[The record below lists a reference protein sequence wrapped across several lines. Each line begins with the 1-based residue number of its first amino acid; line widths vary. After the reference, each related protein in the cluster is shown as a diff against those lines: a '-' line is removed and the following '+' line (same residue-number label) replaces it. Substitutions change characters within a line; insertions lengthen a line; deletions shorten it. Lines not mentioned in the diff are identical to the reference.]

1 MMQMVTF
8 GHSFNKQQQEEVM
21 GFGSKVVKARYVILV
36 IGLLLL
42 VPSFFGMQATKINY
56 DMLTY
61 LPDSIETMKGQDMLL
76 HDFGKGGFSIVVTEN
91 MKTDEVS
98 HLKSEIGKV
107 DHVDSVLNL
116 QEVLNPAVPQSM
128 YPEKVRENLKNPN
141 ASMIVVFFDTSTSSE
156 ESMNAVA
163 QIRKLSTKDCFV
175 SGMTAMVLDLKN
187 LCETEESK
195 YILVAVLL
203 SLAVMMLLLDSFVV
217 PFIFLVSIGM
227 AILYNLG
234 TNIVFGEISYVTKA
248 IAAVLQL
255 GVTMDYSIFLW
266 HSYMEHLDR
275 GLSRKE
281 AMGQAIDATL
291 VSVTGSSIT
300 TVAGFLA
307 LCFMTYKM
315 GMDLGLVMAKGC
327 VFGVI
332 CSVTVLPSM
341 ILIFSGVLE
350 KTRHR
355 SLIPDCSKI
364 AHGLTSRYGIYLVIF
379 GLVFLPAIYGYMH
392 ENVTY
397 DFTDMMGHD
406 SGLKASQIQFMTAND
421 KLEKDFDIGTT
432 HMIIADRNL
441 TPKDGRAM
449 SEKLEDLSGVKNVL
463 GVDAL
468 TGTAIPREFLPDQ
481 VTKSLYAKDH
491 QLILVN
497 SAYKVS
503 TDNCNTQIDQIN
515 RVVHQYDK
523 SAKVIG
529 EGPATKDLIEIT
541 NHDFKV
547 VNIISMAMVFL
558 IILLVLRSVS
568 LPFILIAAIEF
579 AIYVNLGIPGF
590 TGTKLPFIIPVCVS
604 TIQLGS
610 TVDYAILMSTRYKTE
625 RAAGKKKR
633 EAVEIASATSIPS
646 ILVSALGFFAATF
659 GVGLYSNVGLIS
671 QLCNMMARGA
681 LISMAT
687 VILVL
692 PSLLMALDGLVIR
705 STKGLKQSASTGK
718 TA

>member
-332 CSVTVLPSM
+332 CSVTVLPSL

-355 SLIPDCSKI
+355 SLIPDCSKM

-441 TPKDGRAM
+441 APKDGRAM
-449 SEKLEDLSGVKNVL
+449 SEKLEDISGVKNVL

-547 VNIISMAMVFL
+547 VNLISMAMVFL

>member
-1 MMQMVTF
+1 
-8 GHSFNKQQQEEVM
+8 M

-128 YPEKVRENLKNPN
+128 YPDKVRENLKNPN

-234 TNIVFGEISYVTKA
+234 SNIVFGEISYVTKA

-275 GLSRKE
+275 GISRKE

-332 CSVTVLPSM
+332 CSVTVLPSL

-441 TPKDGRAM
+441 APKDGRAM
-449 SEKLEDLSGVKNVL
+449 SEKLEDISGVKNVL

-547 VNIISMAMVFL
+547 VNLISMAMVFL
-558 IILLVLRSVS
+558 IILLE
-568 LPFILIAAIEF
+568 I
-579 AIYVNLGIPGF
+579 G
-590 TGTKLPFIIPVCVS
+590 
-604 TIQLGS
+604 
-610 TVDYAILMSTRYKTE
+610 
-625 RAAGKKKR
+625 RAH
-633 EAVEIASATSIPS
+633 V
-646 ILVSALGFFAATF
+646 
-659 GVGLYSNVGLIS
+659 
-671 QLCNMMARGA
+671 
-681 LISMAT
+681 
-687 VILVL
+687 
-692 PSLLMALDGLVIR
+692 
-705 STKGLKQSASTGK
+705 
-718 TA
+718 

>member
-128 YPEKVRENLKNPN
+128 YPDKVRENLKNPN

-234 TNIVFGEISYVTKA
+234 SNIVFGEISYVTKA

-275 GLSRKE
+275 GISRKE

-332 CSVTVLPSM
+332 CSVTVLPSL

-364 AHGLTSRYGIYLVIF
+364 AHGLNSRYGIYLVIF

-441 TPKDGRAM
+441 APKDGRAM

-547 VNIISMAMVFL
+547 VNLISMAMVFL

-681 LISMAT
+681 IISMAT

>member
-217 PFIFLVSIGM
+217 PFIFLASIGM

-234 TNIVFGEISYVTKA
+234 SNIVFGEISYVTKA

-332 CSVTVLPSM
+332 CSVTVLPSL

-441 TPKDGRAM
+441 APKDGRAM
-449 SEKLEDLSGVKNVL
+449 SEKLEDISGVKSVL

-547 VNIISMAMVFL
+547 VNLISMAMVFM

-681 LISMAT
+681 IISMAT

>member
-1 MMQMVTF
+1 
-8 GHSFNKQQQEEVM
+8 M

-128 YPEKVRENLKNPN
+128 YPDKVRENLKNPN

-163 QIRKLSTKDCFV
+163 QIRKLSTKDCFI

-217 PFIFLVSIGM
+217 PFIFLASIGM

-234 TNIVFGEISYVTKA
+234 SNIVFGEISYVTKA

-332 CSVTVLPSM
+332 CSVTVLPSL

-441 TPKDGRAM
+441 APKDGRAM
-449 SEKLEDLSGVKNVL
+449 SEKLEDISGVKNVL

-547 VNIISMAMVFL
+547 VNLISMAMVFL

>member
-1 MMQMVTF
+1 
-8 GHSFNKQQQEEVM
+8 M

-128 YPEKVRENLKNPN
+128 YPDKVRENLKNPN

-234 TNIVFGEISYVTKA
+234 SNIVFGEISYVTKA

-275 GLSRKE
+275 GISRKE

-332 CSVTVLPSM
+332 CSVTVLPSLIM
-341 ILIFSGVLE
+341 IFSGVLE

-441 TPKDGRAM
+441 APKDGRAM

-547 VNIISMAMVFL
+547 VNLISMAMVFL

-681 LISMAT
+681 IISMAT

>member
-128 YPEKVRENLKNPN
+128 YPDKVRENLKNPN

-217 PFIFLVSIGM
+217 PFIFLASIGM

-234 TNIVFGEISYVTKA
+234 SNIVFGEISYVTKA

-332 CSVTVLPSM
+332 CSVTVLPSL

-441 TPKDGRAM
+441 APKDGRAM
-449 SEKLEDLSGVKNVL
+449 SEKLEDISGVKNVL

-547 VNIISMAMVFL
+547 VNLISMAMVFM

-681 LISMAT
+681 IISMAT

>member
-1 MMQMVTF
+1 
-8 GHSFNKQQQEEVM
+8 M

-128 YPEKVRENLKNPN
+128 YPDKVRENLKNPN

-234 TNIVFGEISYVTKA
+234 SNIVFGEISYVTKA

-275 GLSRKE
+275 GISRKE

-332 CSVTVLPSM
+332 CSVTVLPSL

-355 SLIPDCSKI
+355 SLIPDCSKM

-441 TPKDGRAM
+441 APKDGRAM
-449 SEKLEDLSGVKNVL
+449 SEKLEDISGVKNVL

-547 VNIISMAMVFL
+547 VNLISMAMVFM

-681 LISMAT
+681 IISMAT

>member
-128 YPEKVRENLKNPN
+128 YPDKVRENLKNPN

-217 PFIFLVSIGM
+217 PFIFLASIGM

-234 TNIVFGEISYVTKA
+234 SNIVFGEISYVTKA

-332 CSVTVLPSM
+332 CSVTVLPSL

-441 TPKDGRAM
+441 APKDGRAM

-547 VNIISMAMVFL
+547 VNLISMAMVFL

-681 LISMAT
+681 IISMAT

>member
-1 MMQMVTF
+1 
-8 GHSFNKQQQEEVM
+8 M

-91 MKTDEVS
+91 MKTDEVN
-98 HLKSEIGKV
+98 HLKSEIAKV

-128 YPEKVRENLKNPN
+128 YPEKVRDNLKNPN

-217 PFIFLVSIGM
+217 PFIFLASIGM

-234 TNIVFGEISYVTKA
+234 SNIVFGEISYVTKA

-332 CSVTVLPSM
+332 CSVTVLPSL

-406 SGLKASQIQFMTAND
+406 SGLKPSQIQFMTAND

-441 TPKDGRAM
+441 SAKDGRAM
-449 SEKLEDLSGVKNVL
+449 SEDLEDLSGVKNVL

-515 RVVHQYDK
+515 RVVHRYDK

-547 VNIISMAMVFL
+547 VNLISMAMVFL

-705 STKGLKQSASTGK
+705 STKGLKQSASKVK

>member
-1 MMQMVTF
+1 
-8 GHSFNKQQQEEVM
+8 M

-128 YPEKVRENLKNPN
+128 YPDKVRENLKNPN

-234 TNIVFGEISYVTKA
+234 SNIVFGEISYVTKA

-275 GLSRKE
+275 GISRKE

-332 CSVTVLPSM
+332 CSVTVLPSL

-441 TPKDGRAM
+441 APKDGRAM

-547 VNIISMAMVFL
+547 VNLISMAMVFL

-681 LISMAT
+681 IISMAT
-687 VILVL
+687 VILVM

>member
-128 YPEKVRENLKNPN
+128 YPDKVRENLKNPN

-234 TNIVFGEISYVTKA
+234 SNIVFGEISYVTKA

-332 CSVTVLPSM
+332 CSVTVLPSL

-441 TPKDGRAM
+441 APKDGRAM
-449 SEKLEDLSGVKNVL
+449 SEKLEDISGVKNVL

-547 VNIISMAMVFL
+547 VNLISMAMVFL

>member
-76 HDFGKGGFSIVVTEN
+76 HVFGKGGFSIVVTEN

-128 YPEKVRENLKNPN
+128 YPDKVRENLKNPN

-234 TNIVFGEISYVTKA
+234 SNIVFGEISYVTKA

-275 GLSRKE
+275 GISRKE

-332 CSVTVLPSM
+332 CSVTVLPSL

-441 TPKDGRAM
+441 APKDGRAM

-547 VNIISMAMVFL
+547 VNLISMAMVFL

-681 LISMAT
+681 IISMAT

>member
-128 YPEKVRENLKNPN
+128 YPDKVRENLKNPN

-217 PFIFLVSIGM
+217 PFIFLASIGM

-234 TNIVFGEISYVTKA
+234 SNIVFGEISYVTKA

-332 CSVTVLPSM
+332 CSVTVLPSL

-355 SLIPDCSKI
+355 SLIPDCSKM

-441 TPKDGRAM
+441 APKDGRAM
-449 SEKLEDLSGVKNVL
+449 SEKLEDISGVKNVL

-547 VNIISMAMVFL
+547 VNLISMAMVFL

>member
-128 YPEKVRENLKNPN
+128 YPDKVRENLKNPN

-234 TNIVFGEISYVTKA
+234 SNIVFGEISYVTKA

-332 CSVTVLPSM
+332 CSVTVLPSL

-441 TPKDGRAM
+441 APKDGRAM
-449 SEKLEDLSGVKNVL
+449 SEKLEDISGVKNVL

-547 VNIISMAMVFL
+547 VNLISMAMVFL

-681 LISMAT
+681 IISMAT

>member
-1 MMQMVTF
+1 
-8 GHSFNKQQQEEVM
+8 M

-128 YPEKVRENLKNPN
+128 YPDKVRENLKNPN

-217 PFIFLVSIGM
+217 PFIFLASIGM

-234 TNIVFGEISYVTKA
+234 SNIVFGEISYVTKA

-275 GLSRKE
+275 GISRKE

-332 CSVTVLPSM
+332 CSVTVLPSL

-441 TPKDGRAM
+441 APKDGRAM

-547 VNIISMAMVFL
+547 VNLISMAMVFL

>member
-61 LPDSIETMKGQDMLL
+61 LPDSIETMKGQDMLF

-234 TNIVFGEISYVTKA
+234 SNIVFGEISYVTKA

-332 CSVTVLPSM
+332 CSVTVLPSL
-341 ILIFSGVLE
+341 ILIFSGLLE

-432 HMIIADRNL
+432 HMIIADRSL
-441 TPKDGRAM
+441 APKDGRAM

-547 VNIISMAMVFL
+547 VNLISMAMVFL

>member
-128 YPEKVRENLKNPN
+128 YPDKVRENLKNPN

-217 PFIFLVSIGM
+217 PFIFLASIGM

-234 TNIVFGEISYVTKA
+234 SNIVFGEISYVTKA

-332 CSVTVLPSM
+332 CSVTVLPSL

-441 TPKDGRAM
+441 APKDGRAM
-449 SEKLEDLSGVKNVL
+449 SEKLEDISGVKNVL

-547 VNIISMAMVFL
+547 VNLISMAMVFL

>member
-1 MMQMVTF
+1 
-8 GHSFNKQQQEEVM
+8 M

-128 YPEKVRENLKNPN
+128 YPDKVRENLKNPN

-163 QIRKLSTKDCFV
+163 QIRKLSTKDCFI

-217 PFIFLVSIGM
+217 PFIFLASIGM

-234 TNIVFGEISYVTKA
+234 SNIVFGEISYVTKA

-332 CSVTVLPSM
+332 CSVTVLPSL

-441 TPKDGRAM
+441 APKDGRAM

-547 VNIISMAMVFL
+547 VNLISMAMVFL

>member
-128 YPEKVRENLKNPN
+128 YPDKVRENLKNPN

-234 TNIVFGEISYVTKA
+234 SNIVFGEISYVTKA

-275 GLSRKE
+275 GISRKE

-332 CSVTVLPSM
+332 CSVTVLPSL

-441 TPKDGRAM
+441 APKDGRAM

-547 VNIISMAMVFL
+547 VNLISMAMVFL

-625 RAAGKKKR
+625 RAAGKRKR

-681 LISMAT
+681 IISMAT

>member
-42 VPSFFGMQATKINY
+42 VPSFFGMQATKNNY

-128 YPEKVRENLKNPN
+128 YPDKVRENLKNPN

-332 CSVTVLPSM
+332 CSVTVLPSL

-441 TPKDGRAM
+441 APKDGRAM

-547 VNIISMAMVFL
+547 VNLISMAMVFL

>member
-1 MMQMVTF
+1 
-8 GHSFNKQQQEEVM
+8 M

-128 YPEKVRENLKNPN
+128 YPDKVRENLKNPN

-234 TNIVFGEISYVTKA
+234 SNIVFGEISYVTKA

-332 CSVTVLPSM
+332 CSVTVLPSL

-441 TPKDGRAM
+441 APKDGRAM
-449 SEKLEDLSGVKNVL
+449 SEKLEDISGVKNVL

-547 VNIISMAMVFL
+547 VNLISMAMVFM

-681 LISMAT
+681 IISMAT

>member
-1 MMQMVTF
+1 
-8 GHSFNKQQQEEVM
+8 M

-332 CSVTVLPSM
+332 CSVTLLPSL

-441 TPKDGRAM
+441 APKDGRAM
-449 SEKLEDLSGVKNVL
+449 SEKLEDISGVKNVL

-547 VNIISMAMVFL
+547 VNLISMAMVFL

>member
-128 YPEKVRENLKNPN
+128 YPDKVRENLKNPN

-234 TNIVFGEISYVTKA
+234 SNIVFGEISYVTKA

-275 GLSRKE
+275 GISRKE

-332 CSVTVLPSM
+332 CSVTVLPSL

-441 TPKDGRAM
+441 APKDGRAM

-547 VNIISMAMVFL
+547 VNLISMAMVFL

-633 EAVEIASATSIPS
+633 ETVEIASATSIPS

-681 LISMAT
+681 IISMAT

>member
-1 MMQMVTF
+1 
-8 GHSFNKQQQEEVM
+8 M

-128 YPEKVRENLKNPN
+128 YPDKVRENLKNPN

-217 PFIFLVSIGM
+217 PFIFLASIGM

-234 TNIVFGEISYVTKA
+234 SNIVFGEISYVTKA

-332 CSVTVLPSM
+332 CSVTVLPSL

-441 TPKDGRAM
+441 APKDGRAM
-449 SEKLEDLSGVKNVL
+449 SEKLEDISGVKNVL

-547 VNIISMAMVFL
+547 VNLISMAMVFL

>member
-128 YPEKVRENLKNPN
+128 YPDKVRENLKNPN

-234 TNIVFGEISYVTKA
+234 SNIVFGEISYVTKA

-275 GLSRKE
+275 GISRKE

-332 CSVTVLPSM
+332 CSVTVLPSL

-355 SLIPDCSKI
+355 SLIPDCSKM

-441 TPKDGRAM
+441 APKDGRAM

-547 VNIISMAMVFL
+547 VNLISMAMVFL

-681 LISMAT
+681 IISMAT

>member
-1 MMQMVTF
+1 
-8 GHSFNKQQQEEVM
+8 M

-76 HDFGKGGFSIVVTEN
+76 HDFGKGGFSIVVTET

-128 YPEKVRENLKNPN
+128 YPDKVRENLKNPN

-234 TNIVFGEISYVTKA
+234 SNIVFGEISYVTKA

-275 GLSRKE
+275 GISRKE

-332 CSVTVLPSM
+332 CSVTVLPSL

-441 TPKDGRAM
+441 APKDGRAM

-547 VNIISMAMVFL
+547 VNLISMAMVFL

-681 LISMAT
+681 IISMAT

>member
-1 MMQMVTF
+1 
-8 GHSFNKQQQEEVM
+8 M

>member
-1 MMQMVTF
+1 
-8 GHSFNKQQQEEVM
+8 M

-128 YPEKVRENLKNPN
+128 YPDKVRENLKNPN

-234 TNIVFGEISYVTKA
+234 SNIVFGEISYVTKA

-275 GLSRKE
+275 GISRKE

-332 CSVTVLPSM
+332 CSVTVLPSL

-355 SLIPDCSKI
+355 SLIPDCSKM

-441 TPKDGRAM
+441 APKDGRAM

-547 VNIISMAMVFL
+547 VNLISMAMVFL

-681 LISMAT
+681 IISMAT

>member
-1 MMQMVTF
+1 
-8 GHSFNKQQQEEVM
+8 M

-128 YPEKVRENLKNPN
+128 YPDKVRENLKNPN

-217 PFIFLVSIGM
+217 PFIFLASIGM

-234 TNIVFGEISYVTKA
+234 SNIVFGEISYVTKA

-332 CSVTVLPSM
+332 CSVTLLPSL

-441 TPKDGRAM
+441 APKDGRAM
-449 SEKLEDLSGVKNVL
+449 SEKLEDISGVKNVL

-547 VNIISMAMVFL
+547 VNLISMAMVFL

>member
-1 MMQMVTF
+1 
-8 GHSFNKQQQEEVM
+8 M

-128 YPEKVRENLKNPN
+128 YPDKVRENLKNPN

-217 PFIFLVSIGM
+217 PFIFLASIGM

-234 TNIVFGEISYVTKA
+234 SNIVFGEISYVTKA

-332 CSVTVLPSM
+332 CSVTLLPSL

-441 TPKDGRAM
+441 APKDGRAM

-547 VNIISMAMVFL
+547 VNLISMAMVFL

-681 LISMAT
+681 IISMAT

>member
-217 PFIFLVSIGM
+217 PFIFLASIGM

-234 TNIVFGEISYVTKA
+234 SNIVFGEISYVTKA

-332 CSVTVLPSM
+332 CSVTVLPSL

-441 TPKDGRAM
+441 APKDGRAM

-547 VNIISMAMVFL
+547 VNLISMAMVFL

-681 LISMAT
+681 IISMAT

>member
-1 MMQMVTF
+1 
-8 GHSFNKQQQEEVM
+8 M

-128 YPEKVRENLKNPN
+128 YPDKVRENLKNPN

-203 SLAVMMLLLDSFVV
+203 SLAVMLLLLDSFVV
-217 PFIFLVSIGM
+217 PFIFLASIGM

-234 TNIVFGEISYVTKA
+234 SNIVFGEISYVTKA

-332 CSVTVLPSM
+332 CSVTVLPSL

-441 TPKDGRAM
+441 APKDGRAM
-449 SEKLEDLSGVKNVL
+449 SEKLEDISGVKNVL

-547 VNIISMAMVFL
+547 VNLISMAMVFM

-681 LISMAT
+681 IISMAT

>member
-355 SLIPDCSKI
+355 SLIPDCSKM

-441 TPKDGRAM
+441 APKDGRAM
-449 SEKLEDLSGVKNVL
+449 SEKLEDISGVKNVL

-547 VNIISMAMVFL
+547 VNLISMAMVFL

>member
-355 SLIPDCSKI
+355 SLIPDCSKM

>member
-1 MMQMVTF
+1 
-8 GHSFNKQQQEEVM
+8 M

-128 YPEKVRENLKNPN
+128 YPDKVRENLKNPN

-332 CSVTVLPSM
+332 CSVTLLPSL

-441 TPKDGRAM
+441 APKDGRAM
-449 SEKLEDLSGVKNVL
+449 SEKLEDISGVKNVL

-547 VNIISMAMVFL
+547 VNLISMAMVFL

>member
-128 YPEKVRENLKNPN
+128 YPDKVRENLKNPN

-234 TNIVFGEISYVTKA
+234 SNIVFGEISYVTKA

-275 GLSRKE
+275 GISRKE

-332 CSVTVLPSM
+332 CSVTVLPSL

-350 KTRHR
+350 KTRYR

-441 TPKDGRAM
+441 APKDGRAM

-547 VNIISMAMVFL
+547 VNLISMAMVFL

-681 LISMAT
+681 IISMAT

>member
-128 YPEKVRENLKNPN
+128 YPDKVRENLKNPN

-332 CSVTVLPSM
+332 CSVTLLPSL

-441 TPKDGRAM
+441 APKDGRAM
-449 SEKLEDLSGVKNVL
+449 SEKLEDISGVKNVL

-547 VNIISMAMVFL
+547 VNLISMAMVFL